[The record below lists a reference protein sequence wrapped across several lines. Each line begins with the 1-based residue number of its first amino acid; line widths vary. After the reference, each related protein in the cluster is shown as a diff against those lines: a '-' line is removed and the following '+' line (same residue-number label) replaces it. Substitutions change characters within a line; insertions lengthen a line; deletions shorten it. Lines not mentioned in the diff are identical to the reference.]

1 MTGTI
6 QFQYDEE
13 NDVVIVTPHWKIA
26 TLEDCEAWFKQYV
39 DYFGVFHR
47 KVDAVFVLDDFVVT
61 SQIVTVWS
69 EYRIRLMKSFI
80 RFSYRVHSNSLVNIM
95 VKSSS
100 FRYNAISQDADSV
113 EGAIEGIKAE
123 RLGEA
128 ASA

>member
-13 NDVVIVTPHWKIA
+13 NDVVIVTPHWKIE
-26 TLEDCEAWFKQYV
+26 TKEDCEAWFKQYV

-47 KVDAVFVLDDFVVT
+47 KVDAVFVLDDFVVA

-69 EYRIRLMKSFI
+69 EYRVRLMKSFI
-80 RFSYRVHSNSLVNIM
+80 RFSYRVNSNSLVNIM

-123 RLGEA
+123 RLGVA